1 MYPPNFEYYA
11 PKSLD
16 EAIRL
21 LDQHPGGEAKVLA
34 GGQSLIPLVNDHR
47 LKSVACATNFRPGV
61 GSPANAV
68 LPTVRSAMGRSTS
81 EFHPLPARSGKRPD
95 SGRGIKGVSAPSLR
109 RHGSPSLVHMPVGS
123 RPSTVAPL
131 RECLTSFEVFGGG
144 RTLRRAYS
152 FPSEGN
158 SLDGMPV
165 PSLRETRRCRRSS
178 PNKTPGEIGCLMAA
192 PRDPSAADRGDGRG
206 RLPPFRRAGA
216 RRRGPGRARPRG
228 G

>member
-1 MYPPNFEYYA
+1 MP
-11 PKSLD
+11 
-16 EAIRL
+16 IRF
-21 LDQHPGGEAKVLA
+21 G
-34 GGQSLIPLVNDHR
+34 ICVNDHR

-68 LPTVRSAMGRSTS
+68 LPTVRSAMDRSTS

-131 RECLTSFEVFGGG
+131 RECLTSFKVFGGG

-158 SLDGMPV
+158 TLGGMPV
-165 PSLRETRRCRRSS
+165 PSLRETKRCRRSS
-178 PNKTPGEIGCLMAA
+178 PHLVGGSPRREGLMMGIQRRSLSRTVDFAPNARTLETPREAFQ
-192 PRDPSAADRGDGRG
+192 RK
-206 RLPPFRRAGA
+206 LPPESLLGLHLRAIERIPGA
-216 RRRGPGRARPRG
+216 A
-228 G
+228 